1 MHGNYLPG
9 PVWELLARSS
19 VGTTCQVQ
27 CANYLPGPVWNN
39 LPGPVWELVARSSI
53 GNYLPGPVLGT
64 TCQVQCGNYLP
75 GPVWEL
81 LARSSIGNYLP
92 GPVWEL
98 LARSS
103 VELLARSSVGT
114 TCQVQCWDLLA
125 RPSVGTYLPG
135 PVLGTTCQGTTCQ
148 VQCGTTCQVQCG
160 NYLPGPVLG
169 PTCQVQCWDLLARS
183 SVEHAAKVWW
193 DILQIGLFGVFSS
206 FLSSCPSHLSL
217 LLQLLYFFLSYIYL
231 PWTAS
236 IFLHVPTW
244 PPYLCPT

>member
-1 MHGNYLPG
+1 MCMETIY
-9 PVWELLARSS
+9 
-19 VGTTCQVQ
+19 
-27 CANYLPGPVWNN
+27 
-39 LPGPVWELVARSSI
+39 
-53 GNYLPGPVLGT
+53 
-64 TCQVQCGNYLP
+64 QVQCGNYLP

-148 VQCGTTCQVQCG
+148 VQCGTTCQVQCVGTTCQVQCG

-217 LLQLLYFFLSYIYL
+217 LLQLLYFFLSYRYL

-236 IFLHVPTW
+236 ISHLATIPLPHLAGW
-244 PPYLCPT
+244 LKYLQRN